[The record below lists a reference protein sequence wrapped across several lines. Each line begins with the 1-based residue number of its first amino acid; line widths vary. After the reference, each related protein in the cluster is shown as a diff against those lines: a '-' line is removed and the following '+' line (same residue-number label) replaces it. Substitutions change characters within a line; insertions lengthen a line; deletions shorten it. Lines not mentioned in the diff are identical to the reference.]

1 VNALVPVI
9 AAGATFATAT
19 LLGVVAGAWL
29 GRITGQPLWVL
40 GGLAAGLG
48 LGGYSA
54 ARLLLR
60 SL

>member
-1 VNALVPVI
+1 MNSLAPVI

-29 GRITGQPLWVL
+29 GRTTGQPLWVL

-48 LGGYSA
+48 LGAYSA
-54 ARLLLR
+54 ARLLRR